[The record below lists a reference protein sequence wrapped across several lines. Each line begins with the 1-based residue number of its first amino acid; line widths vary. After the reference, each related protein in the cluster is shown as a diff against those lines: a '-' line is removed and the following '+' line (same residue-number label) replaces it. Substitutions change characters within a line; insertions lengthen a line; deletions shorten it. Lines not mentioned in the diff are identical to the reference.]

1 MNLSPHFS
9 ANLNV
14 QLLAASLEA
23 MGVEH
28 IVFSPGSR
36 NGALMMHFNALNSFK
51 TYVLVDER
59 SAAYTALGMA
69 QKLKKPVVIC
79 CTSGS
84 AAANYYPAVTE
95 AFYQNIPLIV
105 LTTDRPRK
113 FIDQFNGQT
122 IRQENLFE
130 KHTYHNENLLEGD
143 DDETLTGNFLSL
155 KKSVTKC
162 IEKSGPVHINFP
174 LAEPLYE
181 KVSDLKIHFE
191 KLTLPRTKKPE
202 IRFKDFEKIVT
213 ESQKI
218 MFLVGMH
225 DFDAEFNRLVEEIS
239 ALPNVIFLTE
249 NTSNLHAK
257 AIISQ
262 IDNALFTMPRE
273 RKKDFTPDLLITLG
287 QNIISK
293 KIKNFLRENPPK
305 THWHV
310 DPYWHP
316 DTFYVLSKKIQAK
329 SVEFL
334 QGFKNLKPEEKSNY
348 RSIWLNL
355 KEEKNNR
362 QAAFLENTSF
372 SDLKVFEKI
381 IQNLPQNIQ
390 LHYSN
395 SSVIRY
401 AQLFEHEA
409 SIQVFC
415 NRGTSGIDG
424 STSTAIGHAMLSKR
438 PTTLVTGDLSF
449 FYDSNALWNKYIP
462 SDFRII
468 LINNGGGDIFKIIPG
483 PSETGVLNEFF
494 FTPHQLN
501 PLHLANL
508 YHFKYLEAN
517 DLDEL
522 QQQLNSL
529 WQGNKPKILAVNT
542 YNQDNSGILKEFMK
556 A

>member
-1 MNLSPHFS
+1 MDLSSQFS

-14 QLLAASLEA
+14 QLLAAGLEA
-23 MGVEH
+23 MGIQH

-36 NGALMMHFNALNSFK
+36 NGALMMHFNALGSFK
-51 TYVLVDER
+51 TYALVDER

-69 QKLKKPVVIC
+69 QNLRKPVVIC

-130 KHTYHNENLLEGD
+130 KHTYHNENLIESD
-143 DDETLTGNFLSL
+143 DNEALTENFLSL
-155 KKSVTKC
+155 KKSVLKC
-162 IEKSGPVHINFP
+162 LEKSGPVHINFP
-174 LAEPLYE
+174 IAEPLYE

-191 KLTLPRTKKPE
+191 KITLPAVENPKIP
-202 IRFKDFEKIVT
+202 FEKLQKIA
-213 ESQKI
+213 EKSQKI

-225 DFDAEFNRLVEEIS
+225 DFNEEFNTLVEEIS
-239 ALPNVIFLTE
+239 SLPNVIFLTE
-249 NTSNLHAK
+249 NTSNLHAQEM
-257 AIISQ
+257 INQ
-262 IDNALFTMPRE
+262 IDNALFAMPE
-273 RKKDFTPDLLITLG
+273 IEKKDYAPDLLITLG

-293 KIKNFLRENPPK
+293 KIKNFLRENPPQ

-316 DTFYVLSKKIQAK
+316 DTFYILNEKIYANSIEFLKGFKKIT
-329 SVEFL
+329 L
-334 QGFKNLKPEEKSNY
+334 QNKSNY

-355 KEEKNNR
+355 KEEKNKK
-362 QAAFLENTSF
+362 QIAFLEKAPF
-372 SDLKVFEKI
+372 CDLKVFEKI
-381 IQNLPQNIQ
+381 IKNIPSSSC

-401 AQLFEHEA
+401 AQLFEHDS
-409 SIQVFC
+409 SIEVFC

-424 STSTAIGHAMLSKR
+424 STSTAVGYAMLSNQQ
-438 PTTLVTGDLSF
+438 TTLVTGDLSF

-462 SDFRII
+462 NNFRII

-483 PSETGVLNEFF
+483 PSETGVLDEFF
-494 FTPHQLN
+494 FTPHYLN
-501 PLHLANL
+501 PYYLAKL
-508 YHFKYLEAN
+508 YGFKYLEAN
-517 DLDEL
+517 NLNEL
-522 QQQLNSL
+522 QQELKTF
-529 WQGNKPKILAVNT
+529 WQGATKKILAVNT
-542 YNQDNSGILKEFMK
+542 FNQNNSEILKEFIK